1 MNDPRKKSDM
11 NNPFKPAYVKPPR
24 PSSRSDRTANYGVG
38 LADGKVKA
46 AHEPWF
52 SGMAR
57 TYDMRGRR
65 D

>member
-1 MNDPRKKSDM
+1 M

-38 LADGKVKA
+38 LADGKLND
-46 AHEPWF
+46 AHEPWLN
-52 SGMAR
+52 GMAR